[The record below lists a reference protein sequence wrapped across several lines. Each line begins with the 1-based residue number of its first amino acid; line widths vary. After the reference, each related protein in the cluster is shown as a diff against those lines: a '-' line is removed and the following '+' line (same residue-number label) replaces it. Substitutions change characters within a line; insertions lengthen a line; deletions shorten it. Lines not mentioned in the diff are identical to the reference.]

1 LAQPSAVASFH
12 LPIPLS
18 FRPSPTLAQTDASLI
33 LPIPL
38 CARSP
43 RPTLGSVSDSILG
56 CGSNVVDRF
65 FKVKGLP
72 KPGEKGYF
80 ADPMSI
86 TDASVVGGVT
96 LNHLAWCAQLSV
108 PTGGMFLQ
116 GDDAAGK
123 MVRDSMTRLGVST
136 DLVQVDAAYTTAE
149 SYVILATDG
158 ERSIIMATGA
168 TSLITDHVVKK
179 HFSESVGQCRILS
192 TEISQVPLSGVI
204 ELLRAANAGSPIL
217 SVLDVDVQP
226 SVAVEQALLGSLNE
240 VTECVML
247 ADVLKPAKHAAQ
259 ELLAHLDPSVR
270 TDAFT
275 MSSQDLTA
283 RLRDLTGSQL
293 VALTNG
299 AEGCVLATENHL
311 LTVAPFQLD
320 RVIDATGAGDAFLGG
335 LLAGLYHENGVPT
348 AEGDLYS
355 LGELANATGAAN
367 CQVLGALPDGESTG
381 HVRGYLQVTKNK
393 FLGKLSS
400 GK

>member
-1 LAQPSAVASFH
+1 VVHNSMPLGWWATDPSSLFSYQFALSSVDAV
-12 LPIPLS
+12 PPL
-18 FRPSPTLAQTDASLI
+18 
-33 LPIPL
+33 
-38 CARSP
+38 
-43 RPTLGSVSDSILG
+43 
-56 CGSNVVDRF
+56 
-65 FKVKGLP
+65 K
-72 KPGEKGYF
+72 
-80 ADPMSI
+80 
-86 TDASVVGGVT
+86 
-96 LNHLAWCAQLSV
+96 
-108 PTGGMFLQ
+108 
-116 GDDAAGK
+116 
-123 MVRDSMTRLGVST
+123 
-136 DLVQVDAAYTTAE
+136 VQVDKAYTTAE
-149 SYVILATDG
+149 SYVILAADG

-168 TSLITDHVVKK
+168 TSLITDEVVRK

-204 ELLRAANAGSPIL
+204 ELLRAAKAGTPIL

-270 TDAFT
+270 TAAFD

-299 AEGCVLATENHL
+299 AEGCVLATEDTL
-311 LTVAPFQLD
+311 LVVPPFQLD

-348 AEGDLYS
+348 EEAELYS

-367 CQVLGALPDGESTG
+367 CQVLGALPDGESTD
-381 HVRGYLQVTKNK
+381 HVRGYLQVTENK
-393 FLGKLSS
+393 FLEKLSAGKLFTHLPSLS
-400 GK
+400 RPPPPPSLFTHHILPAGLVCSRAHAFTHGVAR